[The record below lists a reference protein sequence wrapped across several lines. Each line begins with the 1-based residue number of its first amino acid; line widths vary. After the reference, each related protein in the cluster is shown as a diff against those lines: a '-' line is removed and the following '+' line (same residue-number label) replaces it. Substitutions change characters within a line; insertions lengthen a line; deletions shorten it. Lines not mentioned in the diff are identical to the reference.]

1 MLRNMVSS
9 SAGAALILTG
19 EFELVISG
27 RLFTIP
33 HNAERVLAY
42 LALVDRPV
50 SRIRIAGTLWQETAE
65 PRAAKSLRTALWT
78 LHRAGADLVST
89 RDDRLRL
96 HRTVVVDVAELT
108 DLARTLIHEPTAE
121 ALDKLSVLID
131 HVDLLPDWDEE
142 WVIVD
147 RERYRLLRLQAL
159 ERAAQALLDRQ
170 RWGEALLAALAAV
183 HSDPMRESARRL
195 VIQGQLAQGN
205 IAEALRSCHEF
216 RCLLLEEFGVEPSAA
231 MDDLIAPWAPVRTS
245 T

>member
-9 SAGAALILTG
+9 SAAAALTLTG

-50 SRIRIAGTLWQETAE
+50 SRTRIAGTLWQETSE

-89 RDDRLRL
+89 GDDRLRL
-96 HRTVVVDVAELT
+96 HRNVVVDVAELT
-108 DLARTLIHEPTAE
+108 DLAKTLIHEPTAE
-121 ALDKLSVLID
+121 ALDKLPVLIE

-159 ERAAQALLDRQ
+159 ESASQALLERQ

-195 VIQGQLAQGN
+195 VIQVQLAQGN
-205 IAEALRSCHEF
+205 IAEALRDYQEF

-231 MDDLIAPWAPVRTS
+231 MHKLVAPWAPVQTS

>member
-1 MLRNMVSS
+1 MLWNTVGS
-9 SAGAALILTG
+9 SAEAALTLTG

-27 RLFTIP
+27 RLFTIT

-42 LALVDRPV
+42 LALIDRPV
-50 SRIRIAGTLWQETAE
+50 SRTRIAGTLWQESSQ

-89 RDDRLRL
+89 CDDRLRL
-96 HRTVVVDVAELT
+96 HRSVAVDVAELT
-108 DLARTLIHEPTAE
+108 DLARTLIQEPSAE
-121 ALDKLSVLID
+121 AWDKLPLLTE

-159 ERAAQALLDRQ
+159 ESASQALLDRQ
-170 RWGEALLAALAAV
+170 RWGEALLAALPAV

-205 IAEALRSCHEF
+205 IAEALRGYQDF

-231 MDDLIAPWAPVRTS
+231 MDELVAPWAPRRTS